1 MHPAWSHAIQ
11 GSSDTEEWGEGVALI
26 QILLLIYE
34 MKRMSLPSLSVA
46 HEDFTMDFTFK
57 LFLQNL
63 GKKRVNEPVIM
74 LTNKFSILFLR
85 ELCSFCY
92 G

>member
-1 MHPAWSHAIQ
+1 
-11 GSSDTEEWGEGVALI
+11 
-26 QILLLIYE
+26 
-34 MKRMSLPSLSVA
+34 MSLPSLSVA